1 MKEIKAIDPVYID
14 EFDIY
19 VNPYLTY
26 DQIQQIVN
34 AVIKFDTWAEREQNI
49 DLLVLYHATDIGKEK
64 IEELGHDV
72 LLQSGLISAV
82 NKQVMNLYSI
92 HEAIEYT
99 ESTVR
104 ALAQI
109 VKMLPEKMKDIEKV
123 IQRGAN
129 KK

>member
-1 MKEIKAIDPVYID
+1 MKEIKPIDPIYID

-19 VNPYLTY
+19 VNSYLTY

-49 DLLVLYHATDIGKEK
+49 DLLVLYHATDIDKEK

-82 NKQVMNLYSI
+82 NRQVMNLYSI

-99 ESTVR
+99 ESTAR